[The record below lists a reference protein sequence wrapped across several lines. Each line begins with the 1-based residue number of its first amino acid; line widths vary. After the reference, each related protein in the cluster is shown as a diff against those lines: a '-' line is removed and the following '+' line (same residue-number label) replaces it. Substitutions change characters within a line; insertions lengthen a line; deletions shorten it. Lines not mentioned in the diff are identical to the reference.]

1 MTGLL
6 IPKGTSFA
14 EFLERRHLTTTTVL
28 FPPSHRPNWPQPG
41 TPKSP
46 PIPRA
51 LRSLAVTTHRRP
63 APRRSPT
70 SCASRPP
77 GVAQRWNCDAQ
88 RQNHRHRRAQL
99 RRSLRDSANNCASLA
114 QAQRASPA
122 SRSACA
128 QIPSAPKA
136 PAQSPNAPKAPA
148 QSPQRLQ
155 SPGPEPPAPQKPRPR
170 APAPPK
176 PRPRAPSATKAPA
189 QSPSAP
195 KAPAQSPQS
204 PQSPK
209 TAWRPPRTPQDP
221 PQRLL

>member
-122 SRSACA
+122 PRSACA
-128 QIPSAPKA
+128 QIPSAP
-136 PAQSPNAPKAPA
+136 
-148 QSPQRLQ
+148 
-155 SPGPEPPAPQKPRPR
+155 
-170 APAPPK
+170 
-176 PRPRAPSATKAPA
+176 KAPA

-221 PQRLL
+221 PPEASIAFVSPRSPP